1 MISERGTLHMQ
12 NNLFK
17 KSSMERISSPE
28 KLNDFIKVSNPAGWM
43 LLTTALAV
51 VLGLLIWGIFGRLS
65 ETTVFSGHL
74 KDGRLFCYAHDGSA
88 SQLSEGMEATVS
100 PQGSSQTFSGR
111 IVTVSEH
118 PLSFDEAS
126 SGITS
131 DYMLASLGI
140 TGWNIAVVLET
151 DAPLYDGVVYT
162 VSVVTD
168 TYRPIEMVFR

>member
-1 MISERGTLHMQ
+1 MQ

-17 KSSMERISSPE
+17 KSSMERITSPE
-28 KLNDFIKVSNPAGWM
+28 KLNDFIKVSNPTSWM
-43 LLTTALAV
+43 ILATALAV
-51 VLGLLIWGIFGRLS
+51 VFGLLIWGIFGSLN
-65 ETTVFSGHL
+65 ETVQFNGHL
-74 KDGRLFCYAHDGSA
+74 KDDQLLCYAQGSLA
-88 SQLSEGMEATVS
+88 NQLTEGMQATITA
-100 PQGSSQTFSGR
+100 QGSGETFTGR
-111 IVTVSEH
+111 ILTVAEH

-126 SGITS
+126 RDITS

-140 TGWNIAVVLET
+140 TGWNIAVVLES

>member
-1 MISERGTLHMQ
+1 MQ

-28 KLNDFIKVSNPAGWM
+28 KLNDFIKVANPASWM
-43 LLTTALAV
+43 VLAASLSV
-51 VLGLLIWGIFGRLS
+51 VLGLLIWGIFGRLT
-65 ETTVFSGHL
+65 ETVQFSGCL
-74 KDGRLFCYAHDGSA
+74 KDGQLICYT
-88 SQLSEGMEATVS
+88 EGGTAQKLEKGMKAAIS
-100 PQGSSQTFSGR
+100 PQGSGETFEGS
-111 IVTVSEH
+111 IALVSDY

-126 SGITS
+126 RGITS

-140 TGWNIAVVLET
+140 TGWNIPVAVET